1 MYNKHIGMNASEDVL
16 FNYTPMGNLTSV
28 QKQASGGTTTTIAT
42 YSYSSSWGDLL
53 TQYNSQN
60 ITYDNAG
67 NPLTYNN
74 GQAYTF
80 TRGL

>member
-1 MYNKHIGMNASEDVL
+1 MRGAPEDGH
-16 FNYTPMGNLTSV
+16 YHYDPMGNLMSV
-28 QKQASGGTTTTIAT
+28 QKKPSGGTTTTIAT
-42 YSYSSSWGDLL
+42 YSYSSNWGDLL